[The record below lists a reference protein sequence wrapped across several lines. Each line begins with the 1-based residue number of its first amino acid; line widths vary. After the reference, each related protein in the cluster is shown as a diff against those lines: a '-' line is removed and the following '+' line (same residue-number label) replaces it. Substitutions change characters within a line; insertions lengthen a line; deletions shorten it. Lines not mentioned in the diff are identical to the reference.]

1 MFEPGT
7 SGTSATF
14 EDDEDVT
21 ILDVSLASN
30 PFPPPEIIVLDEEE
44 DEENKYSQ
52 NGCLT
57 KMSKKKQN
65 IQDFF
70 TSQIQEE
77 DEDDPVDPIDRI
89 QQFPPQKRK
98 EELLQKIFKHKSF
111 KSQIQRDAINC
122 VIKKNCDVFISLPTG
137 AGKSLCYQLPAC
149 FHPGLTIVFS
159 PLLALIQDQI
169 NALKSL
175 GIRCATLNSTLKE
188 EERRAILRELH
199 TTPRFRILY
208 ITPESAALEYIRE
221 ILAKLASRSLLNYF
235 VVDEA
240 HCVSEW
246 GHSFRPD
253 YLKLKS
259 LRRAMGSEV
268 HWIALTATA
277 NEKTERDILDQ
288 LQLKPPQMFKSSTYR
303 ANLYY
308 DVIVRESLLPTKP
321 EAHMVAFIRKILFD
335 AREKQKREGKKPHPA
350 SGIVYCQTRA
360 ECEHMVNV
368 LTSGKIP
375 AEAYHAG
382 LSNKARDE
390 VQNKWS
396 GDELPVV
403 VATVAFGMGVD
414 KATVRFVIHWNPPLN
429 MASYYQESGR
439 AGRDGKRSYCRIY
452 YSREYQGMMNF
463 RLHSSIN
470 GINRTKSVP
479 AQVVE
484 QRKKEIQKGFEKMIE
499 YLEKANCR
507 HAYIGRYFDENV
519 VNCSNNCD
527 FCKNPQ
533 KVKEGLKCLEKFERV
548 NTNRRGMNNNEEEDG
563 QLYGGGRKRLLRD
576 ADYENTRDGGLG
588 PDPSIQ
594 EQEERQRVRELV
606 QSELR
611 KRRLSSLNDIP
622 KWSDAG
628 KVLKEDKAD
637 NYPLL
642 LSTTQKMRNKIPGL
656 NLEKREQYRIKIC
669 NELRLNA
676 AACEAWEKMD
686 EDLLGN
692 LSGVLEER
700 EFLGAKLTTTYANR
714 IASKINE
721 LKKATN
727 RSELHADLQQT

>member
-44 DEENKYSQ
+44 DEENKHSQ

-57 KMSKKKQN
+57 KMTKKKQN

-111 KSQIQRDAINC
+111 RSQIQRDAINC

-259 LRRAMGSEV
+259 LRKAMGSEV

-288 LQLKPPQMFKSSTYR
+288 LQLKPPQ
-303 ANLYY
+303 
-308 DVIVRESLLPTKP
+308 I
-321 EAHMVAFIRKILFD
+321 
-335 AREKQKREGKKPHPA
+335 
-350 SGIVYCQTRA
+350 GIVYCQTRA

-396 GDELPVV
+396 CDQLPVV

-576 ADYENTRDGGLG
+576 ADYENTRDGGMG

-656 NLEKREQYRIKIC
+656 NFEKREQYRIKIC

-727 RSELHADLQQT
+727 RSELHTDLQQT